1 MNTPTIV
8 KCGCCSG
15 DSRSDTM
22 KHDAELQ
29 EWVCRDCAKDLRNAA
44 DALKEEGIPPIY
56 RGPFHGNSIG

>member
-1 MNTPTIV
+1 
-8 KCGCCSG
+8 
-15 DSRSDTM
+15 M

-44 DALKEEGIPPIY
+44 DALKEEGIQPIY